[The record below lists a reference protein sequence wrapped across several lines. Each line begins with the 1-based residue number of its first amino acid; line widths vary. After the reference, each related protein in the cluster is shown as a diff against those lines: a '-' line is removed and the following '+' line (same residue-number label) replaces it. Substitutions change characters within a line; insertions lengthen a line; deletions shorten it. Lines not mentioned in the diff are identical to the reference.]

1 MKQEILWLIPIA
13 LAPLL
18 VVIMGWLWQ
27 RRRGEV
33 SQDREPFDVEAA
45 VRERIEA
52 DAGIQGLYADLDFA
66 PWLEWKLKA
75 QIHSLEELIVTTIPD
90 FGRFRNAV
98 TDLGAR
104 FDSSVDPEDPALH
117 VLARG
122 EEGSLVRELISAGD
136 DPPRV
141 LALLN
146 QDPVHDALPFLVEI
160 PYYKEGILTWRT
172 PVGVSVIRKGP
183 GDPALFAHRLHEIE
197 SLVRTAKIRRDP
209 RLEEDVLDAI
219 SRLRRDLHSPTA
231 YFPAP
236 LRALEERID
245 EWQKDVP
252 TIDKRKQLDT
262 FVRAM
267 VIIQKRFG
275 TASEKDVSESL
286 EEVFAQSRRYLG
298 APWLQSPGLTNTIV
312 SLVLQV
318 ERCRCK
324 QSADRRVL
332 DAIRAEVEAG
342 VYDPEENMRRLRD
355 LEEHGYHVNS
365 LIYSILKRIPDSP
378 TPSGRPD

>member
-1 MKQEILWLIPIA
+1 MCI
-13 LAPLL
+13 
-18 VVIMGWLWQ
+18 
-27 RRRGEV
+27 R
-33 SQDREPFDVEAA
+33 DR
-45 VRERIEA
+45 
-52 DAGIQGLYADLDFA
+52 
-66 PWLEWKLKA
+66 
-75 QIHSLEELIVTTIPD
+75 
-90 FGRFRNAV
+90 
-98 TDLGAR
+98 
-104 FDSSVDPEDPALH
+104 
-117 VLARG
+117 
-122 EEGSLVRELISAGD
+122 
-136 DPPRV
+136 
-141 LALLN
+141 
-146 QDPVHDALPFLVEI
+146 
-160 PYYKEGILTWRT
+160 
-172 PVGVSVIRKGP
+172 
-183 GDPALFAHRLHEIE
+183 
-197 SLVRTAKIRRDP
+197 
-209 RLEEDVLDAI
+209 
-219 SRLRRDLHSPTA
+219 
-231 YFPAP
+231 